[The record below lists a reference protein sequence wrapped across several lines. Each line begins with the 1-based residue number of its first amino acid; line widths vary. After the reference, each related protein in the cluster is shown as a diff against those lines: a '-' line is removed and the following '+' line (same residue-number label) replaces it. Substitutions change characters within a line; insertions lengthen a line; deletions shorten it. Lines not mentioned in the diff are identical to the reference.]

1 MEGLVQLDQRISL
14 WLNQHNPE
22 ALNGFWQFM
31 SGVREWIPLYV
42 FLFGFIFWRLGWK
55 KGLAVFFTVLLGTVI
70 TDQVANLFKNGVM
83 RLRPCRDPWMI
94 ENGIVCPNGIIGG
107 LFGFFSG
114 HASNSFGFA
123 AGTWAALQL
132 NDKEHNYSLYGWF
145 IMIWAFV
152 MSLSRTMLAAHYLGD
167 ILVGALFGLTIGCA
181 LAYGA
186 HKLLVIAKV

>member
-181 LAYGA
+181 LAYGT